1 MMFVT
6 VTKIVNNTVFWCNLR
21 DIFSKKEHVFVYR
34 RGLGSIYEWF
44 GCVIIE

>member
-21 DIFSKKEHVFVYR
+21 DIFSKKTMFLFVE
-34 RGLGSIYEWF
+34 GA
-44 GCVIIE
+44 